1 VRDLRYAARVL
12 IGTPAVTLLV
22 SGLLALGIGAAAVVF
37 SIFEAVLLRP
47 LHADRPDQ
55 LVRLVQQLPRVGRL
69 SSFPEAF
76 YDALRDRS
84 TTLVVVFG
92 QTGEYVHFAM
102 TVPAPSEE
110 IAVRG
115 VTPRFFDGL
124 GVRPLAGRTLH
135 ADDERPSGNPPVVLS
150 HRLWQRRFDGDREVI
165 GRSLAVNGRYFTVV
179 GVMPEPFHGL
189 TADTS
194 ADLWMPLASYRTLVS
209 SESDRPMFELAGRL
223 APGSLRPAAEAE
235 CREIWQS
242 TMDRYYREIEG
253 RSTVDAAQLVARN
266 IELESLER
274 GVSIPRDSFVG
285 VLKVAI
291 AAALLLLLIVCLN
304 VGGILMA
311 RAVTRQH
318 ERAVQLALGAPPMAL
333 VRQVVAEGVLLTA
346 LAATGGTILAAAFL
360 PLAQQVLPPIRDRS
374 GALLPL
380 MLAVRINGPV
390 VVFIVAIA
398 LLATVCFSASPSLV
412 AYRSPLD
419 TVLRSVRTTTG
430 RRGREVLTLLQVALC
445 VFFLAMSG
453 LFVRTLHQLR
463 EVDTGFDV
471 DEVAT
476 FSGAL
481 GVHAG
486 ASAPMFLKMLT
497 ARVRESPRVIST
509 AVSSVAVMR
518 GRGVSWTIA
527 PAGERITKAHFL
539 DASANTVSAE
549 YFETMGMRVSRGRAF
564 VAADTSRHDAIT
576 AVVSRAFVA
585 KFFPDV
591 DPVGK
596 RFGVPHDG
604 VAGGDYEIVGVVD
617 DAKYRSLREP
627 IAPVFYA
634 LGVPSDTFVLNV
646 RTSGRPDAIIEPV
659 RRALA
664 SVDPAL
670 AFREVH
676 TMREEVENSV
686 ANERLTAALASF
698 VGVCAVV
705 FAAAGIY
712 ASVGY
717 IAAQTRR
724 ELAIRVVLGAG
735 RVAMASLV
743 TRRTLAMLAVGIP
756 VGLGAASLAA
766 VGISTML
773 FDVSPYDGVSLAA
786 AGLIVAVAAGVGTAV
801 PTIRIMRM
809 DPAEALRH
817 E

>member
-1 VRDLRYAARVL
+1 VRDLRYALRLL
-12 IGTPAVTLLV
+12 IATPAVTLLV
-22 SGLLALGIGAAAVVF
+22 SGLLALGIGATTVVF

-47 LHADRPDQ
+47 LYADRPDQ
-55 LVRLVQQLPRVGRL
+55 LVRLVQRLPRVGGL

-76 YDALRDRS
+76 YDVLRDRA
-84 TTLVVVFG
+84 TTLALVFG
-92 QTGEYVHFAM
+92 QTGEYVHSAM
-102 TVPAPSEE
+102 TVPAPAEE

-124 GVRPLAGRTLH
+124 GVQPLEGRTLH
-135 ADDERPSGNPPVVLS
+135 ADDDRPSGNPPVVLS
-150 HRLWQRRFDGDREVI
+150 HRLWQRRFGGDREVI
-165 GRSLAVNGRYFTVV
+165 GRSLAVNGRYFTIV
-179 GVMPEPFHGL
+179 GIMPEPFHGL

-194 ADLWMPLASYRTLVS
+194 ADLWMPLAAYRTMMS

-223 APGSLRPAAEAE
+223 TPGAQRSAAEAE

-242 TMDRYYREIEG
+242 TMDRYYRDIEH
-253 RSTVDAAQLVARN
+253 RSAEDAAQLVARN

-274 GVSIPRDSFVG
+274 GVSILRDSFDR

-291 AAALLLLLIVCLN
+291 AASLLLLLIVCLS
-304 VGGILMA
+304 VGGILMT
-311 RAVTRQH
+311 RAVARQH
-318 ERAVQLALGAPPMAL
+318 ERAVQLALGASPMAL
-333 VRQVVAEGVLLTA
+333 VRQVAAEGVLLTA
-346 LAATGGTILAAAFL
+346 LAAIAGSILAAGLL

-380 MLAVRINGPV
+380 MLSVNINRPV
-390 VVFIVAIA
+390 LVFIVAIA
-398 LLATVCFSASPSLV
+398 LLATVCFTAGPALV
-412 AYRSPLD
+412 AYRSPLE

-445 VFFLAMSG
+445 VFFLAMSA

-476 FSGAL
+476 FSGHL
-481 GVHAG
+481 GAHAG
-486 ASAPMFLKMLT
+486 TNAPIFLTMLT
-497 ARVRESPRVIST
+497 SRMREIPNVVST

-539 DASANTVSAE
+539 DASGNTVSAE
-549 YFETMGMRVSRGRAF
+549 YFETMGMRVSRGRGF
-564 VAADTSRHDAIT
+564 TAADSSRRDAIT
-576 AVVSRAFVA
+576 AVVNRAFVT
-585 KFFPDV
+585 KFFPNV

-596 RFGVPHDG
+596 RFGIPHDG

-627 IAPVFYA
+627 MAPVFYA
-634 LGVPSDTFVLNV
+634 LGVPSDAFVFNV
-646 RTSGRPDAIIEPV
+646 RTRGRPDAIIEPV
-659 RRALA
+659 RKALA
-664 SVDPAL
+664 SVDPSL

-698 VGVCAVV
+698 VGVFAVV

-712 ASVGY
+712 ASIGY
-717 IAAQTRR
+717 IAAQRRR

-735 RVAMASLV
+735 RMAVVSLV
-743 TRRTLAMLAVGIP
+743 ARRTLAMLAVGIP

-766 VGISTML
+766 FSIPTML
-773 FDVSPYDGVSLAA
+773 FNVSSHDGVSLAA

-801 PTIRIMRM
+801 PTVRIVRM